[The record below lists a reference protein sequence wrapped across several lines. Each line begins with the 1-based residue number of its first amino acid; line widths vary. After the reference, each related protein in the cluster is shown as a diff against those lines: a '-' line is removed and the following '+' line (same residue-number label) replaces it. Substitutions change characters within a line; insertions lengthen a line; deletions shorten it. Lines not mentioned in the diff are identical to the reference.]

1 MNLEYPKKPSCPVL
15 IAEGSEASINL
26 AAMPLMDED
35 HQEMAFRGSQ
45 LAKGLGIQAAWLT
58 LKEMMRKEHKIY

>member
-1 MNLEYPKKPSCPVL
+1 M
-15 IAEGSEASINL
+15 NL